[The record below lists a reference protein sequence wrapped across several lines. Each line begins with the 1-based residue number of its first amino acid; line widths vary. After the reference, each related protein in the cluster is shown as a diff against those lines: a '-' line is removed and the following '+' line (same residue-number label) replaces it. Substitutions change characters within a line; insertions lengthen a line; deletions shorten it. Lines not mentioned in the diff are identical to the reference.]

1 MGEKSVITVFIYR
14 PQQENYVLYIGS
26 TVQLVLSLIST
37 IPLSKLDTSEIW
49 IVNME
54 SSTIKRKKNLII
66 VQKKKIKLP
75 RLRTQGTRKQ
85 GCKASIHIREYIIYP
100 DYSIKDGV
108 ANTLSKWKLRILKE
122 ENLKL
127 LRGDIEKGLAKS
139 VRKYYVSLPT
149 AQAHHSIH
157 PTGGIF
163 GMAQKV
169 HPKLVEKIHQLV
181 SEGVIS
187 VRM

>member
-66 VQKKKIKLP
+66 VQKKKINF
-75 RLRTQGTRKQ
+75 
-85 GCKASIHIREYIIYP
+85 P
-100 DYSIKDGV
+100 DYE
-108 ANTLSKWKLRILKE
+108 LKE
-122 ENLKL
+122 PENKVVRLLFISGNILFIQIIQLKM
-127 LRGDIEKGLAKS
+127 E
-139 VRKYYVSLPT
+139 LP
-149 AQAHHSIH
+149 IH
-157 PTGGIF
+157 YPNGSYEF
-163 GMAQKV
+163 
-169 HPKLVEKIHQLV
+169 
-181 SEGVIS
+181 
-187 VRM
+187 